1 MSGFLTDT
9 LLWTGALLALVLLLR
24 RPVAA
29 LFGPT
34 AAYALWGL
42 PMVRLLLPPLV
53 LPAWMAPAPP
63 AIATPAEPAGA
74 AELAAWMAPAPS
86 EIAAPPELA
95 GSAVETTFA
104 APGANSTLTDF
115 ADVPLVDWGALLLWV
130 WLAGAAVFLVRRYAL
145 YFRMRRELLADARP
159 MGEAGRVRLV
169 ETPAADGPVAFGVID
184 KVVALPVGF
193 MADSDRSGRDLALA
207 HELAHHRGGD
217 LLCNMLVQPLF
228 ALHWFSPLGVLGWR
242 ALRRDQEAACDAR
255 VIASEPRELRA
266 AYAAVIA
273 RFAVQPRDRTRLALA
288 APMACPVL
296 GDRSIVQR
304 LRGLTMTDISPRR
317 RLAGRLL
324 LGAAG
329 LVLPLTASI
338 SYAQSE
344 VAPASPPAPPSP
356 PAPAVAAV
364 APASPEVPAL
374 PDEPRD
380 VARRDGE
387 TRILRIERVAKDGD
401 RTDAPRHRIERRIVV
416 RGEGMSARERAEL
429 DREMAEVRAELEREL
444 GPNGELHL
452 ELKRSLGET
461 GQMNREI
468 RIAVAEAT
476 RVGMEAA
483 RIGAETARLAVMNA
497 PRVTTRC
504 RPGQR
509 EVSETVVGRD
519 GRQEIFVCDSLATA
533 SAARAIAVA
542 RAEVSRS
549 RELTDRQ
556 RAAVLRSLDEA
567 ERETRAN

>member
-95 GSAVETTFA
+95 GSAVGTTFA

-193 MADSDRSGRDLALA
+193 MADSDRAGRDLALA

-255 VIASEPRELRA
+255 VIASEPRERRA

-556 RAAVLRSLDEA
+556 RAAVLRSLEEA

>member
-34 AAYALWGL
+34 AAYALWAL

-53 LPAWMAPAPP
+53 LPAWMAPAPV
-63 AIATPAEPAGA
+63 
-74 AELAAWMAPAPS
+74 ELAAPAGLAEAGELTGGAVQTPL
-86 EIAAPPELA
+86 AAS
-95 GSAVETTFA
+95 GSISVA
-104 APGANSTLTDF
+104 SDL

-130 WLAGAAVFLVRRYAL
+130 WLVGAAVFLVRRYAL

-255 VIASEPRELRA
+255 VIASEPRERRA

-416 RGEGMSARERAEL
+416 RGEGISARERAEL

-444 GPNGELHL
+444 GPKGELHL

-476 RVGMEAA
+476 RVGLEAA

-519 GRQEIFVCDSLATA
+519 GRQEIFVCNSLATA

-556 RAAVLRSLDEA
+556 RAAVLRSLEEA